1 MVNPD
6 NTKIRF
12 EPSEDSD
19 YVADSKEVKPIL
31 GPKPTKDFKKVMSK
45 TGRQGKEGEDELLK
59 KVSSK
64 EFDEE
69 AGEQAGVMG
78 IRTKKRKDNTD
89 NDEDGPVSLF
99 DLSKRAAQKD
109 RQEREGGKKED
120 FIAAVETPKE
130 TVKEAPETKEEFNPY
145 TEESKKDRFTTR
157 YTPEQPDISYVNPLA
172 ATSIQAPSPLQPVAS
187 GAKIERPQPVTT
199 AMQEIC
205 AQLVKQMY
213 TVETKGQTDT
223 VVILQYPPLFKDA
236 KIVVSSYESAK
247 GQFNITFENLTQAA
261 QLVLD
266 KDENRQILLD
276 TLEKRGYNVQIMTT
290 TTTISENAPVSD
302 EKPLHRERDGQGGGQ
317 GRGSEDERDRD
328 ETG

>member
-1 MVNPD
+1 
-6 NTKIRF
+6 
-12 EPSEDSD
+12 
-19 YVADSKEVKPIL
+19 
-31 GPKPTKDFKKVMSK
+31 VMSK
-45 TGRQGKEGEDELLK
+45 TGRQGKESEDELLK
-59 KVSSK
+59 KVSGK

-69 AGEQAGVMG
+69 AGEQSGVMG

-89 NDEDGPVSLF
+89 NEEGGPVSLF

-109 RQEREGGKKED
+109 RREREGEKKED
-120 FIAAVETPKE
+120 FIAAAETSKE
-130 TVKEAPETKEEFNPY
+130 VVKEAPETINPY
-145 TEESKKDRFTTR
+145 STAENQESKKDRFTTR

-172 ATSIQAPSPLQPVAS
+172 ATSIQAPSPLQPIS
-187 GAKIERPQPVTT
+187 PDAKIEKPQPVNTT

-213 TVETKGQTDT
+213 TVETKGKTDT

-266 KDENRQILLD
+266 KNENRQILLD

-290 TTTISENAPVSD
+290 TTTISDNAPVSD
-302 EKPLHRERDGQGGGQ
+302 EKPLHRERGDQG
-317 GRGSEDERDRD
+317 RDRD
-328 ETG
+328 QRDRDNDET